1 VIVNVARLRKNEGAS
16 ERFFFS
22 KDFLSLDLGQ
32 DTFAFRSPL
41 NVQIDAVNTGKTIVV
56 SGKVE
61 TALNV
66 NCSLCLKEFPYNLE
80 FNFED
85 EWIPLEYVSED
96 LDETALIFEKD
107 EFSLD
112 DRIREHLLLHLP
124 MKFTCSS
131 DCKGLCPKCG
141 ADRNL
146 KDCGCSNEEI
156 DPRFEVLSRW
166 NKGV

>member
-1 VIVNVARLRKNEGAS
+1 MKVNVARLRKNEGGS
-16 ERFFFS
+16 EKFFFS
-22 KDFLSLDLGQ
+22 KDFPLLDLGR
-32 DTFAFRSPL
+32 DTFASRSPL
-41 NVQIDAVNTGKTIVV
+41 NVQIDAVNTGKTLLV
-56 SGKVE
+56 SGKAE
-61 TALNV
+61 TVLTV
-66 NCSLCLKEFPYNLE
+66 SCSLCLKEFPYNLE

-85 EWIPLEYVSED
+85 EWIPLEYVSEGQD
-96 LDETALIFEKD
+96 DAALIFEKD

-112 DRIREHLLLHLP
+112 DRITELLLLHLP
-124 MKFTCSS
+124 MKFTCSP

-146 KDCGCSNEEI
+146 KDCSCSNDEI